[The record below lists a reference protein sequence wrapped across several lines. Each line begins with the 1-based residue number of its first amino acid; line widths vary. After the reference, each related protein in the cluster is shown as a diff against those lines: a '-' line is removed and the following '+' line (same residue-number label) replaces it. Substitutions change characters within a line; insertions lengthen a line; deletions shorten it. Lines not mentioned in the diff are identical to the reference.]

1 MENYSNIYYNNF
13 KSSLGGAMIYFSVND
28 IQNKIEELKKINP
41 NRNLFMYALK
51 DLYKSKLY
59 LENIDSISSE
69 KKHLDFDYEDFFNDN
84 KNLYIPFDASSLK
97 NIDNASPADFNYVD
111 DKKSVT
117 CIYPFINLPPHIH
130 KHKCFEII
138 YLYKGS
144 SILNFEN
151 KKIFLE
157 KGDFCIIS
165 PDTEHDFYTED
176 SASIAFP
183 IMVNVDTFYTTFISL
198 LNLNH
203 ILGNF
208 FKEILTNKSKHNYL
222 IFHTGENKDIKYI
235 AKKLFYEP
243 YRFDMYTNDCCV
255 EWLKLLFS
263 YVLRGYSNFEQYYNH
278 SSSNNFSDIILYINK
293 NYKTVSLNEV
303 ANKFS
308 YSRTYLSLI
317 IKQMTGIS
325 YTDLI
330 KRMKME
336 ESKYYLLNTDKTI
349 EEIAFSAGYNSAD
362 HFSRTFR
369 SFYGT
374 SPKKYKKSGH
384 F

>member
-1 MENYSNIYYNNF
+1 MENHYNIYYNGFN
-13 KSSLGGAMIYFSVND
+13 KCLGGSMIYFSVNN
-28 IQNKIEELKKINP
+28 IQNKIDELKRINP
-41 NRNLFMYALK
+41 DRNLFIYALR
-51 DLYKSKLY
+51 DLYKSKIY
-59 LENIDSISSE
+59 LENIDFITSAKNQS
-69 KKHLDFDYEDFFNDN
+69 DFDYEGFFDDN
-84 KNLYIPFDASSLK
+84 KNLYIPFEVSALKDVSCESSY
-97 NIDNASPADFNYVD
+97 DFNYVD

-117 CIYPFINLPPHIH
+117 CIYPFFNLPPHLH

-138 YLYKGS
+138 YIYKGS

-151 KKIFLE
+151 TKIFLE

-176 SASIAFP
+176 LTSKAFP

-208 FKEILTNKSKHNYL
+208 FKEILTNKANPNYL
-222 IFHTGENKDIKYI
+222 IFHTGANKDIQYI

-263 YVLRGYSNFEQYYNH
+263 YVLRGYRDFEQYYNH
-278 SSSNNFSDIILYINK
+278 SSSNNFSDVILYINK
-293 NYKTVSLNEV
+293 NYRTVSLNDV
-303 ANKFS
+303 ANKFN

-317 IKQMTGIS
+317 IKQMTGMS

-336 ESKYYLLNTDKTI
+336 EAKYYLENSDKSV
-349 EEIAFSAGYNSAD
+349 EEISFLVGYHSSD

-369 SFYGT
+369 SFCGM
-374 SPKKYKKSGH
+374 PPQKYKKTTSS
-384 F
+384 